1 MSKSNVATETIQN
14 IVANF
19 AIEGAIKATKP
30 FGSGHIN
37 DTFLIT
43 NSDRTCPDYLL
54 QRINHHIFK
63 DVEGVVVNIAR
74 VSAHLETKLKG
85 EFKSEKSVEQVLTLI
100 PTKESV
106 LFLEDKDGNFWRMY
120 QFIKDS
126 ISYDLVSSTKQAYE
140 GGEAF
145 GRFQLMLADMEPSL
159 LKETLKDFH
168 NIKFRLRQFNTALAE
183 NKEDRA
189 KEVVEEIA
197 LIREHEAFM
206 CSLYQMGE
214 DGLLPKRITHN
225 DTKFNNILFD
235 KNDNVICVIDLD
247 TVMPGYIAYDFG
259 DAIRSLVNTAE
270 EDEADIT
277 KIDVNIPLFK
287 AYTEGYLKEAMNFL
301 TPAEVESL
309 YLAIFLFPYMQA
321 IRFLTDYLQGDTYY
335 KIAYPTHNLVRTRSQ
350 FQLLKKLWARKGLL
364 KDIIDENQKS
374 ALNKQIC

>member
-1 MSKSNVATETIQN
+1 MSTSNLSTETIKH

-37 DTFLIT
+37 DTFLISNT
-43 NSDRTCPDYLL
+43 DVTCPDYLL

-74 VSAHLETKLKG
+74 VSNHLSTKLQS

-100 PTKESV
+100 PTIEGS
-106 LFLEDKDGNFWRMY
+106 LFLKDENGNFWRMY

-126 ISYDLVSSTKQAYE
+126 VSYDLVSSTKQAYE

-145 GRFQLMLADMEPSL
+145 GRFQLMLADMDPSL
-159 LKETLKDFH
+159 LTETLVDFH
-168 NIKFRLRQFNTALAE
+168 NIKFRLTQFNTALAE
-183 NKEDRA
+183 DKLGRA
-189 KEVVEEIA
+189 KEVEEEIA
-197 LIREHEAFM
+197 LIREHEDFM

-235 KNDNVICVIDLD
+235 KDDNVICIIDLD

-259 DAIRSLVNTAE
+259 DAIRSLVNTGE
-270 EDEADIT
+270 EDEPDIS
-277 KIDVNIPLFK
+277 KIDVNMPLFNS
-287 AYTEGYLKEAMNFL
+287 YTKGYLKEAMNFL

-309 YLAIFLFPYMQA
+309 YLAVFLFPYMQA
-321 IRFLTDYLQGDTYY
+321 IRFLTDYIQGDTYY

-350 FQLLKKLWARKGLL
+350 FQLFKKLWA
-364 KDIIDENQKS
+364 QKTVI
-374 ALNKQIC
+374 KQIIEENKRLASR